1 MGQSSTFLTNRQGDF
16 QFWNDVW
23 DSKESYQKSNL
34 ENILIKSCLSI
45 FLKNKNYVNWRFFFI
60 KNLNF
65 WSNFFFLNTKPH
77 ELEDYWIEQ
86 KNIKKNTISI
96 ITCFIFKYQ
105 GWFVFFIY
113 YHVVKKFINN
123 KKKNEINL
131 NEELLNEQADDL
143 ISTNSEELNK
153 DMSSENTDNIKESTV
168 SDSLKNN
175 VLNKNKTLEY
185 FESDAYDDDFNNSE
199 FNFEEFL
206 NSEIDFEYYT
216 EEEEIKKKIESNL
229 SAEVL
234 DFLKKKSDDTSN
246 FVLKEKINLLLNSQV
261 EDELLKPNE
270 TINAFDD
277 YSFLI
282 SRDYDD
288 VDSYILNFFQKKNK
302 DIIKNGENSDEEKEK
317 EKNTDDEERENE
329 MNIRRRL
336 FERNSDSDTDSDDD
350 YDDLYGGYYR
360 YFNSLDNN
368 FTTYLDFF

>member
-86 KNIKKNTISI
+86 KDIKKNTISI

-153 DMSSENTDNIKESTV
+153 DMSSENTDDLKESTV